1 MVSRPTARILILA
14 SLLLTTAAQLMFRF
28 GMQSSGLHGLFSEA
42 GAGALLAWLSSPDA
56 LVVLGGIACYAISLL
71 CWVVAISRF
80 ELSVAYPLLSVSYIF
95 VYGIAVYWPG
105 FAEQASVS
113 KLLGIALIMLGV
125 TLVASS
131 SYKKTAKDRSR
142 P

>member
-1 MVSRPTARILILA
+1 MVSKRTARILILA
-14 SLLLTTAAQLMFRF
+14 SLLLTTAAQLLFRF

-42 GAGALLAWLSSPDA
+42 GSGALLAWLLSPSA
-56 LVVLGGIACYAISLL
+56 LIVLLGIACYAISLF

-105 FAEQASVS
+105 FGEQASVT

-125 TLVASS
+125 TLVANS
-131 SYKKTAKDRSR
+131 SYKRAEQARSTA
-142 P
+142 